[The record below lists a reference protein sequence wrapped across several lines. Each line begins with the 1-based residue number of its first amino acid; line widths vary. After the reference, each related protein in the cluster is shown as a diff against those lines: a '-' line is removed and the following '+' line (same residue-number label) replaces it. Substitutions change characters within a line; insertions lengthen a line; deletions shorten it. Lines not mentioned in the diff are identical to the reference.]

1 MRWKIAMIALGAVA
15 GWLVQSACVSSPAK
29 STQEQDVPLRVT
41 YSVVAGP
48 SYSRDIQPIFSAY
61 CVRCHGSLVAENGL
75 RLDSYENVMKGT
87 KFGPV
92 VVPKVSSVSTLMFVL
107 DGTVS
112 RQISMPQED
121 HRLTP
126 NRIENVRYWI
136 DAGAPN
142 N

>member
-1 MRWKIAMIALGAVA
+1 MRWKLLAITLGILA
-15 GWLVQSACVSSPAK
+15 GWVVQTACVPATK
-29 STQEQDVPLRVT
+29 TTREGDVPLKVT
-41 YSVVAGP
+41 YTAATIP
-48 SYSRDIQPIFSAY
+48 SYSRDIQPLFNAY
-61 CVRCHGSLVAENGL
+61 CTRCHGPTVAENGL
-75 RLDSYENVMKGT
+75 RLDSYQAVMKGT
-87 KFGPV
+87 KYGSV
-92 VVPKVSSVSTLMFVL
+92 VVPSISSVSTLMFVL

-126 NRIENVRYWI
+126 NRIENIRFWI